1 MKVFSLFESSLKD
14 PNKLNRIFLRI
25 YGIHKKKFKKKIFK
39 KESRYLRPGARNY
52 GLSFLGLV
60 YM

>member
-14 PNKLNRIFLRI
+14 PKKLNRNFLRI
-25 YGIHKKKFKKKIFK
+25 YGINKKKIKKKIFK
-39 KESRYLRPGARNY
+39 KESRQLRPDARNY